1 MDRKIFYDKWNSL
14 MFDGTVFCD
23 KKLTKKFDKF
33 TDFNFDLYVKWQDDY
48 LSQEDFSI
56 KSFKGRRSKII
67 DFLMIAPDLDKIASK
82 EIDDYFMK
90 YLKAGQADKTY
101 TSRIDYIK
109 SFFLF
114 SKKYINIEYDF
125 EQLRL
130 KASEIETSEKNT
142 MKALTAEQVSHCMKR
157 YKNDITK
164 LYIFKM
170 LYYTNFTKDDIEK
183 ITYANYDAIDH
194 SFHYKKKHEHISSDL
209 ALLVEQ
215 AKHLPI
221 LNRKSDIGSI
231 MDEMKEELREYNID
245 NFKPKDLTATKE
257 MTFWKCPQC
266 GSTYEATIENWCAKQ
281 FTDDGELWIV
291 CKRKCGKNE

>member
-14 MFDGTVFCD
+14 IFDGTVFFD
-23 KKLTKKFDKF
+23 KRLIKDFDKF
-33 TDFNFDLYVKWQDDY
+33 TDFNFELYVEYQEHY
-48 LSQEDFSI
+48 LSQENPKI
-56 KSFKGRRSKII
+56 KSFKSIRSKIK
-67 DFLMIAPDLDKIASK
+67 DFLMTAPDLNKITPE
-82 EIDDYFMK
+82 EIDNYFMK
-90 YLKAGQADKTY
+90 YLGKEEDETY
-101 TSRIDYIK
+101 INRLNYIK

-114 SKKYINIEYDF
+114 SKRHLNIEYDF

-130 KASEIETSEKNT
+130 KASEIETSGKNT
-142 MKALTAEQVSHCMKR
+142 MKALTAEQVSLCMQR

-170 LYYTNFTKDDIEK
+170 LYYTDFTKDEITK
-183 ITYANYDAIDH
+183 ITYANYDTIDH
-194 SFHYKKKHEHISSDL
+194 SFRYNKKHEYIPLDL
-209 ALLVEQ
+209 SLLVEQ

-221 LNRKSDIGSI
+221 LNSKSDIGSV
-231 MDEMKEELREYNID
+231 MEEMKEELKEYNID

-266 GSTYEATIENWCAKQ
+266 GSKYEATIENWCAKQ

>member
-1 MDRKIFYDKWNSL
+1 MDRKFFYDKWNSL
-14 MFDGTVFCD
+14 TFDGTVFFD
-23 KKLTKKFDKF
+23 KRVIKDFDKF
-33 TDFNFDLYVKWQDDY
+33 TDFNFELYVKWQDNY
-48 LSQEDFSI
+48 LSKEDFSMD
-56 KSFKGRRSKII
+56 SFKGIRSII
-67 DFLMIAPDLDKIASK
+67 KDFLMSAPDLNKITSV
-82 EIDDYFMK
+82 EIDDYYMRHLGK
-90 YLKAGQADKTY
+90 EADNTY
-101 TSRIDYIK
+101 TNRINHIK

-114 SKKYINIEYDF
+114 SKQYIDIEYDF
-125 EQLRL
+125 ERLRL
-130 KASEIETSEKNT
+130 KSSEMETSEKNT
-142 MKALTAEQVSHCMKR
+142 MKALTAEQVSLCTQR

-170 LYYTNFTKDDIEK
+170 LYYTNFTKDDITK
-183 ITYANYDAIDH
+183 ITYANYDAIDR
-194 SFHYKKKHEHISSDL
+194 SFHYKKKHEYISSDL

-221 LNRKSDIGSI
+221 LNTKSDIGSI

-266 GSTYEATIENWCAKQ
+266 GSKYEATIENWCAKQ

>member
-23 KKLTKKFDKF
+23 KQSMKGFDKF
-33 TDFNFDLYVKWQDDY
+33 TDFNFELYVKWQDDY
-48 LSQEDFSI
+48 LSQENFKIS
-56 KSFKGRRSKII
+56 SFRNRRSKII
-67 DFLMIAPDLDKIASK
+67 DFLKSAPDLNKITST
-82 EIDDYFMK
+82 EINDYFMRHLGK
-90 YLKAGQADKTY
+90 EADKTY
-101 TSRIDYIK
+101 TSRIDLIK
-109 SFFLF
+109 AFFLF
-114 SKKYINIEYDF
+114 SKKYIDIEYDF
-125 EQLRL
+125 ERLRL
-130 KASEIETSEKNT
+130 KSSEMETSEKNT
-142 MKALTAEQVSHCMKR
+142 MKALTAEQVSLCMQR

-170 LYYTNFTKDDIEK
+170 LYYTNFTKDDITK

-194 SFHYKKKHEHISSDL
+194 SFRYKKKHEYISSDL

-215 AKHLPI
+215 AKRLPI
-221 LNRKSDIGSI
+221 LNTKSDIGSI

-257 MTFWKCPQC
+257 KTFWKCPQC
-266 GSTYEATIENWCAKQ
+266 GSKYEATIENWCAKQ
-281 FTDDGELWIV
+281 FTDEGELWIV